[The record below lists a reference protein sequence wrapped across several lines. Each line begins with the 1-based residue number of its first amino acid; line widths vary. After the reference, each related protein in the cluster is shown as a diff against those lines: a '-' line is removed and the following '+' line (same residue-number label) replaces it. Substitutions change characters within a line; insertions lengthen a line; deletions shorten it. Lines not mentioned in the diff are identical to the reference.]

1 VKSDTLPEPI
11 YPFPLTTTS
20 ITPGISIT
28 KHVPAPTWLSTRIC
42 PPCACTNCRAIA
54 YPSPLPP
61 PAWCTREQLDESSFQ
76 AVWEKGKVMT
86 LEQAIASAVSWVRGG
101 KLEPSKPWKIECD
114 GIPLNYR
121 LNRKI
126 KHLSA

>member
-1 VKSDTLPEPI
+1 MRLHQLQGNRLPQ
-11 YPFPLTTTS
+11 
-20 ITPGISIT
+20 
-28 KHVPAPTWLSTRIC
+28 PA
-42 PPCACTNCRAIA
+42 A
-54 YPSPLPP
+54 P

-101 KLEPSKPWKIECD
+101 KLEISKPRKIESD
-114 GIPLNYR
+114 VIPLNHR